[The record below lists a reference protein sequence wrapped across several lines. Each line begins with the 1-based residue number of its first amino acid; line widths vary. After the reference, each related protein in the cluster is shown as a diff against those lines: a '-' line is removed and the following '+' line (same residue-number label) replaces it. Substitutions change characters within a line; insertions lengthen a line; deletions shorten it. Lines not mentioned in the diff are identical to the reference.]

1 MEANDFLKLCGNIV
15 DRKGQ
20 NNIKIFNIIS
30 KGFELYDKHFE
41 KVLFSDVIDKLLEK
55 ELDLFGSQFKI
66 YRSGRTDEE
75 YRKFL
80 KLSFLLRLGRV
91 DFNFIVNA
99 ISIFFNIEKH
109 RIQIFD
115 YNSDKNIKARHI
127 KLRILKKVNI
137 QEIML
142 FLKSIKA
149 AGIVIDCW
157 EMIVSVPEY
166 EYNSLEYDSLYF
178 PSDRTQYLLN
188 CNNNLNIYNPA
199 DRVEFEYNK
208 HQYDINELESL
219 NDD

>member
-91 DFNFIVNA
+91 DFNIIVNA

-115 YNSDKNIKARHI
+115 YNSDKNIKVRHI

-137 QEIML
+137 REIIL

-149 AGIVIDCW
+149 AGIIIDCW
-157 EMIVSVPEY
+157 EMLDGEFLINCKGEKQKYIVKSDVRY
-166 EYNSLEYDSLYF
+166 EY
-178 PSDRTQYLLN
+178 DRH
-188 CNNNLNIYNPA
+188 
-199 DRVEFEYNK
+199 EYNL
-208 HQYDINELESL
+208 DEMLEL
-219 NDD
+219 ND

>member
-20 NNIKIFNIIS
+20 NNIKILNIIS

-115 YNSDKNIKARHI
+115 YNSDKNIKVRHI

-137 QEIML
+137 REIIL

-149 AGIVIDCW
+149 AGIIIDCW
-157 EMIVSVPEY
+157 EMLDGEFLINCKGEKQKYIVKSDVRY
-166 EYNSLEYDSLYF
+166 EY
-178 PSDRTQYLLN
+178 DRH
-188 CNNNLNIYNPA
+188 
-199 DRVEFEYNK
+199 EYNL
-208 HQYDINELESL
+208 DEMLEL
-219 NDD
+219 ND

>member
-66 YRSGRTDEE
+66 YRSGRTDVE

-115 YNSDKNIKARHI
+115 YNSDKNIKVRHI

-137 QEIML
+137 QEIIL

-149 AGIVIDCW
+149 AGIIIDCW
-157 EMIVSVPEY
+157 EMLDGEFLINCKGEKQKYIVKSDVKY
-166 EYNSLEYDSLYF
+166 EYDRHEY
-178 PSDRTQYLLN
+178 
-188 CNNNLNIYNPA
+188 NLN
-199 DRVEFEYNK
+199 EMLE
-208 HQYDINELESL
+208 IN
-219 NDD
+219 D

>member
-115 YNSDKNIKARHI
+115 YNSDKNIKVRHI

-137 QEIML
+137 QEIIL

-149 AGIVIDCW
+149 AGIIIDCW
-157 EMIVSVPEY
+157 EMLDGEFLINCKGEKQKYIVKSDVKY
-166 EYNSLEYDSLYF
+166 EY
-178 PSDRTQYLLN
+178 DRH
-188 CNNNLNIYNPA
+188 
-199 DRVEFEYNK
+199 EYNL
-208 HQYDINELESL
+208 DEMLEL
-219 NDD
+219 ND

>member
-75 YRKFL
+75 YRNFL

-115 YNSDKNIKARHI
+115 YNSDKNIKVRHI

-137 QEIML
+137 QEIIL

-149 AGIVIDCW
+149 AGIIIDCW
-157 EMIVSVPEY
+157 EMLDGEFLINCKGEKQKYIVKSDVRY
-166 EYNSLEYDSLYF
+166 EY
-178 PSDRTQYLLN
+178 DRH
-188 CNNNLNIYNPA
+188 
-199 DRVEFEYNK
+199 EYNL
-208 HQYDINELESL
+208 DEMLEL
-219 NDD
+219 ND

>member
-20 NNIKIFNIIS
+20 NNIKILNIIS

-115 YNSDKNIKARHI
+115 YNSDKNIKVRHI

-137 QEIML
+137 QEIIL

-149 AGIVIDCW
+149 AGIIIDCW
-157 EMIVSVPEY
+157 EMLDGEFLINCKGEKQKYIVKSDVRY
-166 EYNSLEYDSLYF
+166 EY
-178 PSDRTQYLLN
+178 DRH
-188 CNNNLNIYNPA
+188 
-199 DRVEFEYNK
+199 EYNL
-208 HQYDINELESL
+208 DEMLEL
-219 NDD
+219 ND

>member
-99 ISIFFNIEKH
+99 ISIFFNIKKH

-115 YNSDKNIKARHI
+115 YNSDKNIKVRHI

-137 QEIML
+137 QEIIL

-149 AGIVIDCW
+149 AGIIIDCW
-157 EMIVSVPEY
+157 EMLDGEFLINCKGEKQKYIVKSDVRY
-166 EYNSLEYDSLYF
+166 EY
-178 PSDRTQYLLN
+178 DRH
-188 CNNNLNIYNPA
+188 
-199 DRVEFEYNK
+199 EYNL
-208 HQYDINELESL
+208 DEMLEL
-219 NDD
+219 ND

>member
-66 YRSGRTDEE
+66 YRSRRTDEE

-115 YNSDKNIKARHI
+115 YNSDKNIKVRHI

-137 QEIML
+137 REIIL

-149 AGIVIDCW
+149 AGIIIDCW
-157 EMIVSVPEY
+157 EMLDGEFLINCKGEKQKYIVKSDVRY
-166 EYNSLEYDSLYF
+166 EY
-178 PSDRTQYLLN
+178 DRH
-188 CNNNLNIYNPA
+188 
-199 DRVEFEYNK
+199 EYNL
-208 HQYDINELESL
+208 DEMLEL
-219 NDD
+219 ND

>member
-66 YRSGRTDEE
+66 YRSGRTDDE

-115 YNSDKNIKARHI
+115 YNSDKNIKVRHI

-137 QEIML
+137 REIIL

-149 AGIVIDCW
+149 AGIIIDCW
-157 EMIVSVPEY
+157 EMLDGEFLINCKGEKQKYIVKSDVRY
-166 EYNSLEYDSLYF
+166 EY
-178 PSDRTQYLLN
+178 DRH
-188 CNNNLNIYNPA
+188 
-199 DRVEFEYNK
+199 EYNL
-208 HQYDINELESL
+208 DEMLEL
-219 NDD
+219 ND

>member
-20 NNIKIFNIIS
+20 NNIKILNIIS

-66 YRSGRTDEE
+66 YRSGRTDDE

-115 YNSDKNIKARHI
+115 YNSDKNIKVRHI

-137 QEIML
+137 REIIL

-149 AGIVIDCW
+149 AGIIIDCW
-157 EMIVSVPEY
+157 EMLDGEFLINCKGEKQKYIVKSDVRY
-166 EYNSLEYDSLYF
+166 EY
-178 PSDRTQYLLN
+178 DRQ
-188 CNNNLNIYNPA
+188 
-199 DRVEFEYNK
+199 EYNL
-208 HQYDINELESL
+208 DEMLEL
-219 NDD
+219 ND

>member
-20 NNIKIFNIIS
+20 NNIKILNIIS

-66 YRSGRTDEE
+66 YRSGRTDDE

-115 YNSDKNIKARHI
+115 YNSDKNIKVRHI

-137 QEIML
+137 REIIL

-149 AGIVIDCW
+149 AGIIIDCW
-157 EMIVSVPEY
+157 EMLDGEFLINCKGEKQKYIVKSYVRY
-166 EYNSLEYDSLYF
+166 EY
-178 PSDRTQYLLN
+178 DRH
-188 CNNNLNIYNPA
+188 
-199 DRVEFEYNK
+199 EYNL
-208 HQYDINELESL
+208 DEMLEL
-219 NDD
+219 ND

>member
-1 MEANDFLKLCGNIV
+1 MEANEFLKLCGNIV

-115 YNSDKNIKARHI
+115 YNSDKNIKVRHI

-137 QEIML
+137 QEIIL

-149 AGIVIDCW
+149 AGIIIDCW
-157 EMIVSVPEY
+157 EMLDGEFLINCKGEKQKYIVKSDVRY
-166 EYNSLEYDSLYF
+166 EY
-178 PSDRTQYLLN
+178 DRH
-188 CNNNLNIYNPA
+188 
-199 DRVEFEYNK
+199 EYNL
-208 HQYDINELESL
+208 DEMLEL
-219 NDD
+219 ND

>member
-99 ISIFFNIEKH
+99 ISIFFDIEKH

-115 YNSDKNIKARHI
+115 YNSDKNIKVRHI

-137 QEIML
+137 REIIL

-149 AGIVIDCW
+149 AGIIIDCW
-157 EMIVSVPEY
+157 EMLDGEFLINCKGEKQKYIVKSDVRY
-166 EYNSLEYDSLYF
+166 EY
-178 PSDRTQYLLN
+178 DRH
-188 CNNNLNIYNPA
+188 
-199 DRVEFEYNK
+199 EYNL
-208 HQYDINELESL
+208 DEMLEL
-219 NDD
+219 ND

>member
-55 ELDLFGSQFKI
+55 ELDLFVSQFKI

-75 YRKFL
+75 YRNFL

-115 YNSDKNIKARHI
+115 YNSDKNIKVRHI

-137 QEIML
+137 QEIIL

-149 AGIVIDCW
+149 AGIIIDCW
-157 EMIVSVPEY
+157 EMLDGEFLINCKGEKQKYIVKSDVRY
-166 EYNSLEYDSLYF
+166 EY
-178 PSDRTQYLLN
+178 DRH
-188 CNNNLNIYNPA
+188 
-199 DRVEFEYNK
+199 EYNL
-208 HQYDINELESL
+208 DEMLEL
-219 NDD
+219 ND

>member
-115 YNSDKNIKARHI
+115 YNSDKNIKVRHI

-137 QEIML
+137 REIIL

-149 AGIVIDCW
+149 AGIIIDCW
-157 EMIVSVPEY
+157 EMLDGEFLINCKGEKQKYIVKNDVRY
-166 EYNSLEYDSLYF
+166 EY
-178 PSDRTQYLLN
+178 DRH
-188 CNNNLNIYNPA
+188 
-199 DRVEFEYNK
+199 EYNL
-208 HQYDINELESL
+208 DEMLEL
-219 NDD
+219 ND

>member
-20 NNIKIFNIIS
+20 NNIKVFNIIS

-115 YNSDKNIKARHI
+115 YNSDKNIKVRHI

-137 QEIML
+137 QEIIL

-149 AGIVIDCW
+149 AGIIIDCW
-157 EMIVSVPEY
+157 EMLDGEFLINCKGEKQKYIVKSDVRY
-166 EYNSLEYDSLYF
+166 EY
-178 PSDRTQYLLN
+178 DRH
-188 CNNNLNIYNPA
+188 
-199 DRVEFEYNK
+199 EYNL
-208 HQYDINELESL
+208 DEMLEL
-219 NDD
+219 ND

>member
-99 ISIFFNIEKH
+99 ISIFFNIKKH

-115 YNSDKNIKARHI
+115 YNSDKNIKVRHI

-137 QEIML
+137 QEIIL

-149 AGIVIDCW
+149 AGIIIDCW
-157 EMIVSVPEY
+157 EMLDGEFLINCKGEKQKYIVKSVVRY
-166 EYNSLEYDSLYF
+166 EY
-178 PSDRTQYLLN
+178 DRH
-188 CNNNLNIYNPA
+188 
-199 DRVEFEYNK
+199 EYNL
-208 HQYDINELESL
+208 DEMLEL
-219 NDD
+219 ND

>member
-30 KGFELYDKHFE
+30 KGFELYNKYFE
-41 KVLFSDVIDKLLEK
+41 KILFSDVIDKLLEK

-66 YRSGRTDEE
+66 YRNGRTDEE

-115 YNSDKNIKARHI
+115 YNSDKNIKVRHI

-137 QEIML
+137 REIIL

-149 AGIVIDCW
+149 AGIIIDCW
-157 EMIVSVPEY
+157 EMLDGEFLINCKGEKQKYIVKSDIRY
-166 EYNSLEYDSLYF
+166 EY
-178 PSDRTQYLLN
+178 DRH
-188 CNNNLNIYNPA
+188 
-199 DRVEFEYNK
+199 EYNL
-208 HQYDINELESL
+208 DEMLEL
-219 NDD
+219 ND

>member
-66 YRSGRTDEE
+66 YRNGRTDEE
-75 YRKFL
+75 YRNFL

-115 YNSDKNIKARHI
+115 YNSDKNIKVRHI

-137 QEIML
+137 QEIIL

-149 AGIVIDCW
+149 AGIIIDCW
-157 EMIVSVPEY
+157 EMLDGEFLINCKGEKQKYIVKSDVRY
-166 EYNSLEYDSLYF
+166 EY
-178 PSDRTQYLLN
+178 DRH
-188 CNNNLNIYNPA
+188 
-199 DRVEFEYNK
+199 EYNL
-208 HQYDINELESL
+208 DEMLEL
-219 NDD
+219 ND

>member
-91 DFNFIVNA
+91 DFNFVVNA
-99 ISIFFNIEKH
+99 ISIFFDIEKH

-115 YNSDKNIKARHI
+115 YNSDKNIKVRHI

-137 QEIML
+137 QEIIL

-149 AGIVIDCW
+149 AGIIIDCW
-157 EMIVSVPEY
+157 EMLDGEFLINCKGEKQKYIVKSDVKY
-166 EYNSLEYDSLYF
+166 EY
-178 PSDRTQYLLN
+178 DRH
-188 CNNNLNIYNPA
+188 
-199 DRVEFEYNK
+199 EYNL
-208 HQYDINELESL
+208 DEMLEL
-219 NDD
+219 ND

>member
-1 MEANDFLKLCGNIV
+1 MEANDFLKLCGKIV

-41 KVLFSDVIDKLLEK
+41 QVLFSDVIDKLLEK

-115 YNSDKNIKARHI
+115 YNSDKNIKVRHI

-137 QEIML
+137 REIIL

-149 AGIVIDCW
+149 AGIIIDCW
-157 EMIVSVPEY
+157 EMLDGEFLINCKGEKQKYIVKSDVRY
-166 EYNSLEYDSLYF
+166 EY
-178 PSDRTQYLLN
+178 DRH
-188 CNNNLNIYNPA
+188 
-199 DRVEFEYNK
+199 EYNL
-208 HQYDINELESL
+208 DEMLEL
-219 NDD
+219 ND

>member
-20 NNIKIFNIIS
+20 NNIKILNIIS

-55 ELDLFGSQFKI
+55 ELDLFDSQFKI
-66 YRSGRTDEE
+66 YRSGRTDDE

-115 YNSDKNIKARHI
+115 YNSDKNIKVRHI

-137 QEIML
+137 QEIIL

-149 AGIVIDCW
+149 AGIIIDCW
-157 EMIVSVPEY
+157 EMLDGEFLINCKGEKQKYIVKSDVRY
-166 EYNSLEYDSLYF
+166 EY
-178 PSDRTQYLLN
+178 DRH
-188 CNNNLNIYNPA
+188 
-199 DRVEFEYNK
+199 EYNL
-208 HQYDINELESL
+208 DEMLEL
-219 NDD
+219 ND

>member
-115 YNSDKNIKARHI
+115 YNSDKNIKVRHI

-137 QEIML
+137 QEIIL

-149 AGIVIDCW
+149 TGIIIDCW
-157 EMIVSVPEY
+157 EMLDGEFLINCKGEKQKYIVKSDVRY
-166 EYNSLEYDSLYF
+166 EY
-178 PSDRTQYLLN
+178 DRH
-188 CNNNLNIYNPA
+188 
-199 DRVEFEYNK
+199 EYNL
-208 HQYDINELESL
+208 DEMLEL
-219 NDD
+219 ND

>member
-99 ISIFFNIEKH
+99 ISIFFDIEKH

-115 YNSDKNIKARHI
+115 YNSDKNIKVRHI

-137 QEIML
+137 QEIIL

-149 AGIVIDCW
+149 AGIIIDCW
-157 EMIVSVPEY
+157 EMLDGEFLINCKGEKQKYIVKSDVKY
-166 EYNSLEYDSLYF
+166 EY
-178 PSDRTQYLLN
+178 DRH
-188 CNNNLNIYNPA
+188 
-199 DRVEFEYNK
+199 EYNL
-208 HQYDINELESL
+208 DEMLEL
-219 NDD
+219 ND

>member
-115 YNSDKNIKARHI
+115 YNSDKNIKVRHI

-137 QEIML
+137 QEIIL

-149 AGIVIDCW
+149 AGIIIDCW
-157 EMIVSVPEY
+157 EMLDGEFLINCKGEKQKYIVKSDIRY
-166 EYNSLEYDSLYF
+166 EY
-178 PSDRTQYLLN
+178 DRH
-188 CNNNLNIYNPA
+188 
-199 DRVEFEYNK
+199 EYNL
-208 HQYDINELESL
+208 DEMLEL
-219 NDD
+219 ND

>member
-66 YRSGRTDEE
+66 YRSGRTDDE

-115 YNSDKNIKARHI
+115 YNSDKNIKVRHI

-137 QEIML
+137 QEIIL

-149 AGIVIDCW
+149 AGIIIDCW
-157 EMIVSVPEY
+157 EMLDGEFLINCKGEKQKYIVKSDVRY
-166 EYNSLEYDSLYF
+166 EY
-178 PSDRTQYLLN
+178 DRH
-188 CNNNLNIYNPA
+188 
-199 DRVEFEYNK
+199 EYNL
-208 HQYDINELESL
+208 DEMLEL
-219 NDD
+219 ND

>member
-20 NNIKIFNIIS
+20 NNIKIFSIIS

-115 YNSDKNIKARHI
+115 YNSDKNIKVRHI

-137 QEIML
+137 QEIIL

-149 AGIVIDCW
+149 AGIIIDCW
-157 EMIVSVPEY
+157 EMLDGEFLINCKGEKQKYIVKSDVKY
-166 EYNSLEYDSLYF
+166 EY
-178 PSDRTQYLLN
+178 DRH
-188 CNNNLNIYNPA
+188 
-199 DRVEFEYNK
+199 EYNL
-208 HQYDINELESL
+208 DEMLEL
-219 NDD
+219 ND

>member
-20 NNIKIFNIIS
+20 NNIKILNIIS

-66 YRSGRTDEE
+66 YRNGRTDEE

-115 YNSDKNIKARHI
+115 YNSDKNIKVRHI

-137 QEIML
+137 REIIL

-149 AGIVIDCW
+149 AGIIIDCW
-157 EMIVSVPEY
+157 EMLDGEFLINCKGEKQKYIVKSDVRY
-166 EYNSLEYDSLYF
+166 EY
-178 PSDRTQYLLN
+178 DRH
-188 CNNNLNIYNPA
+188 
-199 DRVEFEYNK
+199 EYNL
-208 HQYDINELESL
+208 DEMLEL
-219 NDD
+219 ND

>member
-30 KGFELYDKHFE
+30 KGFELYNKHFE

-115 YNSDKNIKARHI
+115 YNSDKNIKVRHI

-137 QEIML
+137 REIIL

-149 AGIVIDCW
+149 AGIIIDCW
-157 EMIVSVPEY
+157 EMLDGEFLINCKGEKQKYIVKSDVRY
-166 EYNSLEYDSLYF
+166 EY
-178 PSDRTQYLLN
+178 DRH
-188 CNNNLNIYNPA
+188 
-199 DRVEFEYNK
+199 EYNL
-208 HQYDINELESL
+208 DEMLEL
-219 NDD
+219 ND

>member
-99 ISIFFNIEKH
+99 ISIFFDIEKH

-115 YNSDKNIKARHI
+115 YNSDKNIKVRHI

-137 QEIML
+137 QEIIL

-149 AGIVIDCW
+149 AGIIRDCW
-157 EMIVSVPEY
+157 EMLDGEFLINCKGEKQKYIVKSDVRY
-166 EYNSLEYDSLYF
+166 EY
-178 PSDRTQYLLN
+178 DRH
-188 CNNNLNIYNPA
+188 
-199 DRVEFEYNK
+199 EYNL
-208 HQYDINELESL
+208 DEMLEL
-219 NDD
+219 ND